1 MITKDNIN
9 KGNAWAL
16 IPMMVFL
23 VAYLITSI
31 VVKDFYKMPITVA
44 FLLSTIVAIAMNPK
58 ESINKK
64 LQIFCE
70 GAGNT
75 NIILMIL
82 IFILAGAFGQVAK
95 DMGAVDS
102 TVNLGLSVLPSY
114 ILIAGLFIIGCF
126 ISLSIGTSTGTI
138 VALVP
143 VAIGIAEKI
152 NIPLGLA
159 IGAVISGAMFGDNL
173 SMISDTTI
181 AAAKTQGCEMK
192 DKFKM
197 NILIV
202 LPAALITA
210 IIFILINR
218 GNNISLGNSYTYNL
232 LKVMPYLVVLISALL
247 GVNVITVLT
256 GGTVLAGIVGIA
268 TGAFDI
274 WGMVGSIN
282 TGIAG
287 MSELIIVVLLVGG
300 MFEIIRYNG
309 GIDFLMHSITRR
321 IKSKKG
327 AEFGIAALV
336 GVVDICTAN
345 NTIAIVLV
353 GPIAKDIS
361 DRFGIDPRRSAS
373 ILDTFS
379 CFFQGIIPYGAQL
392 LIAAGLANVSPLSI
406 MKYLY
411 YPYLMGISAILAII
425 FGIPKIKDKVIR
437 PL

>member
-9 KGNAWAL
+9 KSNAWAL
-16 IPMMVFL
+16 VPMGVFL
-23 VAYLITSI
+23 VAYLLTSI
-31 VVKDFYKMPITVA
+31 VIKDFYKVPIIVA
-44 FLLSTIVAIAMNPK
+44 FLLSAIVAIAMNPK

-95 DMGAVDS
+95 DMGAVDA
-102 TVNLGLSVLPSY
+102 TVNLGLSILPSY
-114 ILIAGLFIIGCF
+114 VLIAGLFIIGCF

-143 VAIGIAEKI
+143 VAVGIAEKI

-210 IIFILINR
+210 IVFVLVNR
-218 GNNISLGNSYTYNL
+218 GNNVNLDNNYVYNL

-247 GVNVITVLT
+247 GVNVISVLT
-256 GGTVLAGIVGIA
+256 GGIVLAGTVGIA

-274 WGMVGSIN
+274 WGMVSSIN

-309 GIDFLMHSITRR
+309 GIDFLMYSITSKIR
-321 IKSKKG
+321 SKKG

-361 DRFGIDPRRSAS
+361 DRFGIDPRRAAS

-392 LIAAGLANVSPLSI
+392 LIAAGLANISPLSI

-411 YPYLMGISAILAII
+411 YPYLMGIAAILAII
-425 FGIPKIKDKVIR
+425 LEVPKLSSMTAKS
-437 PL
+437 